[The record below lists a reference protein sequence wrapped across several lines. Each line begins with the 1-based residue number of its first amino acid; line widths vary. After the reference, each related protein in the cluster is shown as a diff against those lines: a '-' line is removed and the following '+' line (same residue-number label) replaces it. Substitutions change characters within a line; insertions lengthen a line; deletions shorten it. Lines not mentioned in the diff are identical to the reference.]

1 MNFLSKYFNY
11 LEMKSLISEANESI
25 YSEQFNFEVVFSK
38 IASKSSKLK
47 ALIAIHYAVN
57 YNEPLKKVDIIE
69 ALNESKVTEKEV
81 QKGKEMDIFLNLLRD
96 SVKLDWLKKTEYIL
110 NGKLAYKTNK
120 YSFEGTIYSLEKE
133 KKGPVTLKEREKWE
147 LLSKEII
154 ESEENL
160 NRIEQEILEKMEEE
174 DSNKKAQLVL
184 DNIISEMNER
194 RKNMSDEE
202 IQEEIVQ
209 ARLNRLKSVES
220 IKKIIKEN
228 NK

>member
-38 IASKSSKLK
+38 IASKSTKLK
-47 ALIAIHYAVN
+47 ALIAMQYAVN

-69 ALNESKVTEKEV
+69 ALNESIVTEKEV

-96 SVKLDWLKKTEYIL
+96 SVKLDWLKKTVYIL

-120 YSFEGTIYSLEKE
+120 YSFEGTIYYLEKE
-133 KKGPVTLKEREKWE
+133 KKGPVTLKEREKWK
-147 LLSKEII
+147 LLSKEVN

-174 DSNKKAQLVL
+174 DSNKKA
-184 DNIISEMNER
+184 
-194 RKNMSDEE
+194 
-202 IQEEIVQ
+202 
-209 ARLNRLKSVES
+209 
-220 IKKIIKEN
+220 
-228 NK
+228 

>member
-1 MNFLSKYFNY
+1 
-11 LEMKSLISEANESI
+11 MKSLISEANESI

-47 ALIAIHYAVN
+47 ALIAIQYAVN

-160 NRIEQEILEKMEEE
+160 NRIEQEQAILE
-174 DSNKKAQLVL
+174 NKPIQDETKAL
-184 DNIISEMNER
+184 SGFAEKR
-194 RKNMSDEE
+194 SK
-202 IQEEIVQ
+202 
-209 ARLNRLKSVES
+209 
-220 IKKIIKEN
+220 
-228 NK
+228 